1 MLSNLGPNHK
11 RLQRLLE
18 SLGLTRSSF
27 SCPNYSQCKQKKKD
41 RSGKKCNSRLHFL
54 IFQLI
59 FPLLLCYRRKSFA
72 WLFSPP
78 FVIYNAE
85 FIFRPPLSLSSI
97 LWKGEVCDDDD
108 DDTIFIHFKMSTSL
122 KKSQTTKEESFLS
135 LLWKDS
141 SKSRLMHTLFENY
154 QKCRIRNWKT
164 DNFGCCF
171 LYYLFMKKAQR

>member
-108 DDTIFIHFKMSTSL
+108 DTIFIHFKMSTSL

-141 SKSRLMHTLFENY
+141 SKSRLMHTLFENN

-171 LYYLFMKKAQR
+171 LFYLFTKKAQR

>member
-108 DDTIFIHFKMSTSL
+108 TIFIHFKMSTSL
-122 KKSQTTKEESFLS
+122 KKSQTTKEESFFYPCFE
-135 LLWKDS
+135 K
-141 SKSRLMHTLFENY
+141 TLQNPAWCTRCLKITKNVALEIGRQTILVAASCLFI
-154 QKCRIRNWKT
+154 KKT
-164 DNFGCCF
+164 
-171 LYYLFMKKAQR
+171 QR